1 MLFWM
6 ALKALAVWVG
16 ILVLAVLNG
25 AMREAVLIP
34 KLGTP
39 PPHFYRKQ
47 LKKAIKIRH
56 AFISSD
62 SEKSL

>member
-25 AMREAVLIP
+25 PMREAFLIP

-39 PPHFYRKQ
+39 PWHFRRK
-47 LKKAIKIRH
+47 
-56 AFISSD
+56 
-62 SEKSL
+62 